1 MEDKNGKHI
10 QRGPYPKKLKDKVI
24 QGLEV
29 GRGDTKN
36 IVPPDQVYELTS
48 IGVSHQEIANFF
60 DVTVDSI
67 RRNFASELQ
76 KGKEAMKIRLRK
88 AMFRNACELNSAAVQ
103 IFLSKNILG
112 MSDSPVDSEANSPL
126 PWREDDDAQVDIEEY
141 DEQEDSEFER
151 EDRSQTQ

>member
-1 MEDKNGKHI
+1 MQEQNKNKP
-10 QRGPYPKKLKDKVI
+10 GPKPKKLKEKVI
-24 QGLEV
+24 EGIEV
-29 GRGDTKN
+29 GRGDTRN
-36 IVPPDQVYELTS
+36 IVPPDQVYELS
-48 IGVSHQEIANFF
+48 CLGVTHQEIANFF

-112 MSDSPVDSEANSPL
+112 MSDSPADSEAHAPL
-126 PWREDDDAQVDIEEY
+126 PWNEEDTTVDIEEY
-141 DEQEDSEFER
+141 VEDEDSN
-151 EDRSQTQ
+151 S

>member
-1 MEDKNGKHI
+1 MKDKNGKHI

-29 GRGDTKN
+29 GRGETKN
-36 IVPPDQVYELTS
+36 IVPPDQVYDLTA
-48 IGVSHQEIANFF
+48 IGVSHQEIANFYG
-60 DVTVDSI
+60 VTVDSI

-103 IFLSKNILG
+103 IFLSKNVLG
-112 MSDSPVDSEANSPL
+112 MSDSPVDSEANAPL
-126 PWREDDDAQVDIEEY
+126 PWTESDTTVDIEEY
-141 DEQEDSEFER
+141 VDEEDNRVE
-151 EDRSQTQ
+151 